1 MKKNYRSVLIQT
13 NSLAFKYGGGST
25 GLVSICQAFARNKS
39 IKTTLISF
47 ENELS
52 QKDLKILDTQLEEI
66 KNIYLKELK
75 LRIPSLSSFLK
86 LLKEISRNDLIYI
99 HSMSSFFSFI
109 TFLFSKIFCKKII
122 FRFHGSLMKVYT
134 KKFSLLKHFFTFI
147 QLFLYK
153 SADMFILSSEIEFKE
168 LKEYDFLN
176 LLDKNKIRI
185 IYESIGKNF
194 QINKKKIKEFNLR
207 NIDFLYVGR
216 INEEKGIF
224 EFLNFLNRYL
234 ENNDFEIKKSLK
246 IIIAGPLDNRFGKLF
261 EKQIS
266 ELNKRKNIEIKFKGF
281 ISNKERNELYNDSKF
296 FLYPTY
302 GDCFGLSVVEA
313 LYYGCKII
321 STKNL
326 GIYKSLLDL
335 DLIYIYEREYKKD
348 KKLINQIFS
357 GNILKHIP
365 KLEEKLNIH
374 FGFETYTRNYQHIIN
389 SFFDIKNN

>member
-52 QKDLKILDTQLEEI
+52 KKDIKILDNQLEGI
-66 KNIYLKELK
+66 KSIYLREIK

-86 LLKEISRNDLIYI
+86 LLKEISRNDIIYI
-99 HSMSSFFSFI
+99 HSMSSVFSFI
-109 TFLFSKIFCKKII
+109 TFLFSKILFKKII

-134 KKFSLLKHFFTFI
+134 KKFSLIKHFFTFI
-147 QLFLYK
+147 QLSLYK
-153 SADMFILSSEIEFKE
+153 SADIFILSSEIEFKE
-168 LKEYDFLN
+168 LKEYDFFN
-176 LLDKNKIRI
+176 LLDKNKIKI

-194 QINKKKIKEFNLR
+194 QIKKNIKEFNLR

-216 INEEKGIF
+216 INKEKGIF
-224 EFLNFLNRYL
+224 EFLNFLNKSL
-234 ENNDFEIKKSLK
+234 KNNHFAIKKSLK

-261 EKQIS
+261 EKQIT
-266 ELNKRKNIEIKFKGF
+266 ELKKRKNIEIEFKGF

-313 LYYGCKII
+313 LYYGCKVI

-357 GNILKHIP
+357 ENISNHIP

-374 FGFETYTRNYQHIIN
+374 FGFDTYTENYQHIIN
-389 SFFDIKNN
+389 SL

>member
-1 MKKNYRSVLIQT
+1 MKKKYISVLIQT

-25 GLVSICQAFARNKS
+25 GLVSICNAFARNKS
-39 IKTTLISF
+39 IKTTLLSF

-52 QKDLKILDTQLEEI
+52 QKDIKILNKQLEEI
-66 KNIYLKELK
+66 KNIYLREFK
-75 LRIPSLSSFLK
+75 LRIPTLSSFLK

-99 HSMSSFFSFI
+99 HSMSSVFSII
-109 TFLFSKIFCKKII
+109 TFLFSKIFCKKTI

-134 KKFSLLKHFFTFI
+134 KKFSLIKHFFTFI
-147 QLFLYK
+147 QLCLYK
-153 SADMFILSSEIEFKE
+153 SADMFILSSEIEFNE

-185 IYESIGKNF
+185 IYESVEKNF
-194 QINKKKIKEFNLR
+194 QIKKKIKEFNLR

-216 INEEKGIF
+216 INKEKGIF
-224 EFLNFLNRYL
+224 EFLDFLNKSL

-246 IIIAGPLDNRFGKLF
+246 VIIAGPLDICFEKLF
-261 EKQIS
+261 EKQIT
-266 ELNKRKNIEIKFKGF
+266 ELQKRKNIEIKFKGF

-313 LYYGCKII
+313 LYYGCKVI

-335 DLIYIYEREYKKD
+335 DLIYIYQREYKKD

-357 GNILKHIP
+357 EKISNNIP
-365 KLEEKLNIH
+365 KLEEKLNIY
-374 FGFETYTRNYQHIIN
+374 FGFDAYTENYQHIIN
-389 SFFDIKNN
+389 SFFDAKNN